1 MSNVVPLPGASV
13 PAAAPERA
21 SLYAVANRIIAFGL
35 FQAGPGTPPMT
46 PRRIQA
52 LAYLAYGHHLV
63 VHLHPLCRYAPEAWR
78 EGPGFGDLAYAL
90 HTYGDE
96 PVAREIAGPRG
107 VEALPAGP
115 ARRLVDRV
123 CLAYAHHDAG
133 DLAVLVKGR
142 ARAWAQTLAARPE
155 GSPIPAEHLRAD
167 FLTLA
172 LPDWSDPDRDA

>member
-21 SLYAVANRIIAFGL
+21 SLYAVANRLIAFGL
-35 FQAGPGTPPMT
+35 FHAGPETPPMT

-63 VHLHPLCRYAPEAWR
+63 AHLHPLCRSAPEAWQA
-78 EGPGFGDLAYAL
+78 GPGFAELAYAL
-90 HTYGDE
+90 HTYGDA
-96 PVAREIAGPRG
+96 PVDRAIAGPRG

-115 ARRLVDRV
+115 ARRLVDQV

-133 DLAVLVKGR
+133 ELAILVKGR
-142 ARAWAQTLAARPE
+142 ARAWAQTLATRSE
-155 GSPIPAEHLRAD
+155 GSPIPAERIRAD
-167 FLTLA
+167 FLGLD
-172 LPDWSDPDRDA
+172 LPDWSGPDI